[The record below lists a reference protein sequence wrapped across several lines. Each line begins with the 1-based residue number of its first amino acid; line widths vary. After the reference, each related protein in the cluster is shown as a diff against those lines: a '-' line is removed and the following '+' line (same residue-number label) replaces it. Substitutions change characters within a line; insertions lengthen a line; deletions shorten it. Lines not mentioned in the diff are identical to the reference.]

1 MNSDNENCN
10 VTGVSKKSLADQLY
24 KLLDENYAIWRT
36 FVILMNSMVFLTEY

>member
-10 VTGVSKKSLADQLY
+10 VTGVSKKSLAD
-24 KLLDENYAIWRT
+24 YAIWRT